1 MSSKPGYRRDGS
13 RIKRPDA
20 RANARP
26 RKVLIKHGS
35 NSHALMHA
43 PFDMRSVVGKAYQH
57 RVRELS
63 AHVGGDPNSVQR
75 TLIDHGARLHLLT
88 RMAWRELSE
97 HGAYRGGAPTPA
109 NESYVRAA
117 ASERSV
123 LLLLGLERKAREI
136 PDLQDYLRSKAKP
149 RLLLKGPVEDAAE
162 IGR

>member
-1 MSSKPGYRRDGS
+1 MGRVRGYRRDGS

-63 AHVGGDPNSVQR
+63 AHIGGEPNAVQR
-75 TLIDHGARLHLLT
+75 TLIDHGARMHLLT
-88 RMAWRELSE
+88 RMAWRELST
-97 HGAYRGGAPTPA
+97 HGAYRHGSPTPA
-109 NESYVRAA
+109 NDAYRRAA
-117 ASERSV
+117 ADERSV
-123 LLLLGLERKAREI
+123 LLLLGLDRKAKEV
-136 PDLQDYLRSKAKP
+136 PELSEYLASKRLTFKGRSK
-149 RLLLKGPVEDAAE
+149 DAVDAE
-162 IGR
+162 EVR